1 MIRRGGVV
9 EKPMRTI
16 QELES
21 IVLTED
27 MPEHG
32 LRTGDIGTV
41 VLIHGEGEGYEVE
54 DYQSFAIYH
63 ST

>member
-1 MIRRGGVV
+1 MLRRGGVV

-32 LRTGDIGTV
+32 LRAGDIGTV

-54 DYQSFAIYH
+54 DYRSFAIYH

>member
-1 MIRRGGVV
+1 
-9 EKPMRTI
+9 MRTI

-32 LRTGDIGTV
+32 LRAGDIGTV

-54 DYQSFAIYH
+54 DYRSFAIYH